1 MSSFQEVFDMFS
13 SARLPRMS
21 RFMSRG
27 GRTQRYSGG
36 DGLAMPDADDED
48 VGPMGSDSPLRES
61 RSVLGSIW
69 WGMSSVALVAALM
82 GAELPW
88 WLLMVAGLEMCAC
101 AHGMACGMYVHVHV
115 RVHVHVHRMRTACA
129 PHVHRMCTAYTCML
143 ACPAAAPPLPRRC
156 PASGP
161 PLPRHSPAAPARAAL
176 PTLAKFL
183 TSVCTRGRYASVRRV
198 VVLWAGGV
206 DDNAAAPAGHV
217 STTTRVR
224 RPTSGQ
230 LATSGE
236 CSRHPTRAQ
245 PAYPT
250 RPTVPHSH
258 PPPPL
263 SSTHP
268 RRLGA
273 APSASSKARE
283 TGPAPSLALTKKTAP
298 APTFTL
304 PPHPQ
309 AGCATGSPSD

>member
-1 MSSFQEVFDMFS
+1 
-13 SARLPRMS
+13 
-21 RFMSRG
+21 
-27 GRTQRYSGG
+27 
-36 DGLAMPDADDED
+36 MPTA
-48 VGPMGSDSPLRES
+48 
-61 RSVLGSIW
+61 W
-69 WGMSSVALVAALM
+69 HVAC
-82 GAELPW
+82 
-88 WLLMVAGLEMCAC
+88 MCMC
-101 AHGMACGMYVHVHV
+101 MCVCMC
-115 RVHVHVHRMRTACA
+115 MCTACA

-304 PPHPQ
+304 PPPPPGRLRHWVSFRLTPE
-309 AGCATGSPSD
+309 APADAIVARLLALDALECVRTIHFGNNCSPEGKSRGHTHGARESPEPRAPSPEP